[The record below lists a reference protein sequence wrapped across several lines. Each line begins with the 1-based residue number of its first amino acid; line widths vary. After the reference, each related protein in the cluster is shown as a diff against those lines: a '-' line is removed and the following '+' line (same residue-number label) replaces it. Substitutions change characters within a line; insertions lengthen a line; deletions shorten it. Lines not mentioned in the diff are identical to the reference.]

1 MRVIAGTAKGHH
13 LKFASST
20 RLRPTSD
27 MIKGAIFSALDSM
40 EIDYGRVLDLYAGTG
55 ALGIEALSRG
65 ADHADFVERDPRFC
79 DIIWG
84 NLVHTKFTEQA
95 HIYRSTVEKALSF
108 LKERYTLVLM
118 DPPYADKTISGM
130 LQILADSPIVGE
142 GSIIVV
148 EHSERNQLE
157 SAYGCF
163 HSIKDINHGDTSVS
177 IYQFAAGGP
186 S

>member
-1 MRVIAGTAKGHH
+1 MRVIAGKAKGHH

-40 EIDYGRVLDLYAGTG
+40 EIDYTRVLDLYAGTG

-65 ADHADFVERDPRFC
+65 ADYADFVERDPRFC
-79 DIIWG
+79 DIIWD
-84 NLVHTKFTEQA
+84 NLVNTKFTEQA
-95 HIYRSTVEKALSF
+95 HIYRSTVKKALSF
-108 LKERYTLVLM
+108 IKDRYMLVLM
-118 DPPYADKTISGM
+118 DPPYTDKTIPNI

-142 GSIIVV
+142 GSTIVV
-148 EHSERNQLE
+148 EHAEQKLLE

-163 HSIKDINHGDTSVS
+163 HRIKNINHGDTSVS
-177 IYQFAAGGP
+177 IYQFKAGGP

>member
-40 EIDYGRVLDLYAGTG
+40 EIDYVRVLDLYAGTG

-65 ADHADFVERDPRFC
+65 ADHADFVERAPKFC
-79 DIIWG
+79 DIIWD
-84 NLVHTKFTEQA
+84 NLVHTNFTEQT

-108 LKERYTLVLM
+108 LKERYMLVLM
-118 DPPYADKTISGM
+118 DPPYADKAIGRM

-142 GSIIVV
+142 DSTIVV
-148 EHSERNQLE
+148 EHAEQVLLE
-157 SAYGCF
+157 STYGCF
-163 HSIKDINHGDTSVS
+163 HQIKNINHGDTSVS
-177 IYQFAAGGP
+177 IYQFKAGGP